1 MAGQADDVEAG
12 GGEQA
17 AGAGSLAEQEIDL
30 TPYVNSSAVR
40 VDENFSLL
48 RAYMVFRTLG
58 LRHLIITDAANQARG
73 IVTRKDLLGYRLDA
87 AVQRFSI
94 RQTAT
99 GRRTGSFMSS

>member
-1 MAGQADDVEAG
+1 M
-12 GGEQA
+12 
-17 AGAGSLAEQEIDL
+17 
-30 TPYVNSSAVR
+30 NSSAVR

-58 LRHLIITDAANQARG
+58 LRHLIITDAANQVRG

-87 AVQRFSI
+87 AVQRFSS

-99 GRRTGSFMSS
+99 GRRTGSFMSSS